1 MLPSML
7 PVLAATGIVPNTV
20 SWSPSVAIVMIICNA
35 LAFVIGKQVIQIP
48 DAGPAPGV
56 FLGLGLPAL
65 LAVTSLGHAI
75 GAGAILGLA
84 NIGVL

>member
-1 MLPSML
+1 MLPL
-7 PVLAATGIVPNTV
+7 LAALGTVPNTV
-20 SWSPSVAIVMIICNA
+20 EWGPNVAIVMIICNL
-35 LAFVIGKQVIQIP
+35 LAFGIGKQVIQVP
-48 DAGPAPGV
+48 DAGPAPGM

-75 GAGAILGLA
+75 GVGAILGLA

>member
-1 MLPSML
+1 MLPL
-7 PVLAATGIVPNTV
+7 LAAVPTTV
-20 SWSPSVAIVMIICNA
+20 EWGPNVAAVMIACNVI
-35 LAFVIGKQVIQIP
+35 AFLIGKQFIQIP
-48 DAGPAPGV
+48 DAEPAGGM

-84 NIGVL
+84 ATGVL

>member
-1 MLPSML
+1 MLPL
-7 PVLAATGIVPNTV
+7 LAAAAAVPTTVAWSPNT
-20 SWSPSVAIVMIICNA
+20 AFVMIACNA
-35 LAFVIGKQVIQIP
+35 IAFFIGKQFIQIP

>member
-1 MLPSML
+1 MLPL
-7 PVLAATGIVPNTV
+7 LAALGTVPNTV
-20 SWSPSVAIVMIICNA
+20 EWGPNVAIVMIICNV
-35 LAFVIGKQVIQIP
+35 LAFAIGKQVIQVP
-48 DAGPAPGV
+48 DAGPSPGM

>member
-1 MLPSML
+1 MLPML
-7 PVLAATGIVPNTV
+7 LAVQSAPATVEWGPTV
-20 SWSPSVAIVMIICNA
+20 GLVMVICNL
-35 LAFVIGKQVIQIP
+35 LAFGIGKQVIQVP
-48 DAGPAPGV
+48 DAGPAPGM

-84 NIGVL
+84 SIGVL